1 MSFHP
6 AMPYG
11 TERWH
16 RSERQTLPEGPE
28 FSFTPE
34 RRAEFE
40 RLAAHYPPEH
50 RRSSVLYA
58 LYLAQDQQGYISA
71 NAARHVA
78 EVVGITTAD
87 VEDVVSY
94 YVMFHR
100 APVGKYVLQ
109 VYTTLSCALAGAER
123 VLESMEQ
130 VLGIKAGE
138 TDPSGLFTIQQMECL
153 GACDRAPV
161 MMVNNNEWHEH
172 LQPEQVAGLVD
183 RMKTDGIKAL
193 SNCHLC
199 EQRVSEGKKTTTP
212 AKAKA
217 VPDYEPVLTK
227 YAFTPGGAELDHYV
241 KNQAGY
247 QGLKKAL
254 SMAPDAV
261 IEEVKKSGL
270 RGRGGAGFPTGL
282 KWQFVDK
289 KSPKPKYIVCNADES
304 EPGTFK
310 DHLLM
315 ERNPHLLVEG
325 CLIGCYAIGSKAA
338 YIYIR
343 GEFYHLFPTMQQAI
357 DDARKAGYLGKN
369 IMGSGFD
376 CEVYLHR
383 GAGAYEAGEETAL
396 LESLEGK
403 RAQPRF
409 KPPFPA
415 VEGAWK
421 SPTAVNNVET
431 LCNVPLVMTRGAD
444 WFAALGPEKNGGP
457 KLFCVSGAVK
467 NPGVFEAPMKVTL
480 KELIYDYAGGPLD
493 GHHVKAVI
501 PGGSSV
507 PILMPDQLDIP
518 ASFDDVQKAGSLLG
532 SAAIMVLDETTDMV
546 WLAENLLHFYRHESC
561 GKCTP
566 CREGTD
572 WLYRLLHR
580 MIEGKATERDIP
592 LLQSVANQINGKTLC
607 AFGDA
612 AATPVLTTLKWFK
625 PEFEAYVKGTPPKPA
640 SYRGKPHAPQAF
652 EAANVDKP
660 VGSH

>member
-11 TERWH
+11 TKEHH
-16 RSERQTLPEGPE
+16 RSMRVTLPEGPE
-28 FSFTPE
+28 FAFTGAARESFE
-34 RRAEFE
+34 AF
-40 RLAAHYPPEH
+40 ASHYAPEH
-50 RRSSVLYA
+50 RKSAILHA
-58 LYLAQDQQGYISA
+58 LYLVQEQQGYITN

-78 EVVGITTAD
+78 EVIGCTTAE

-100 APVGKYVLQ
+100 NPVGKYVLQ
-109 VYTTLSCALAGAER
+109 VCTTLTCALAGAER
-123 VLESMEQ
+123 VVEELQ
-130 VLGIKAGE
+130 NTLGIKPGE
-138 TDPSGLFTIQQMECL
+138 TDPTGMFTIQPMECL

-161 MMVNNNEWHEH
+161 MMVNNEHWHE
-172 LQPEQVAGLVD
+172 LLKPEDTAALVD
-183 RMKTDGIKAL
+183 KMKTDGLKAL
-193 SNCHLC
+193 NGCHLQV
-199 EQRVSEGKKTTTP
+199 EQRTDHQGKTTTP
-212 AKAKA
+212 VKSQAD
-217 VPDYEPVLTK
+217 PNYEPVLTK
-227 YAFTPGGAELDHYV
+227 YAFTPGGAEFDHYV
-241 KNQAGY
+241 ENQQGY
-247 QGLKKAL
+247 EGLKKAL
-254 SMAPDAV
+254 GMTPEAV
-261 IEEVKKSGL
+261 IEDVKKSGL

-289 KSPKPKYIVCNADES
+289 KSPKPKFIVCNADES

-325 CLIGCYAIGSKAA
+325 CLIGCYAIASKAA

-343 GEFYHLFPTMQQAI
+343 GEFYHLFPAMEKAI
-357 DDARKAGYLGKN
+357 ADARRAGFVGKN
-369 IMGSGFD
+369 ILGSGFD
-376 CEVYLHR
+376 CEIYLHR

-415 VEGAWK
+415 VEGAWNC
-421 SPTAVNNVET
+421 PTAVNNVET
-431 LCNVPLVMTRGAD
+431 LCNVPLVMTRGAE

-467 NPGVFEAPMKVTL
+467 RPGVFEAPMKVTL

-493 GHHVKAVI
+493 GRTLKAVI

-507 PILMPDQLDIP
+507 PILLPDQIDIP
-518 ASFDDVQKAGSLLG
+518 ASFDDIQRAGSLLG
-532 SAAIMVLDETTDMV
+532 SAAIIALDDTTDMV
-546 WLAENLLHFYRHESC
+546 WLAENLLHFYQHESC

-580 MIEGKATERDIP
+580 MIGGQSTEKDIA
-592 LLQSVANQINGKTLC
+592 LLESVANNINGKTLC

-612 AATPVLTTLKWFK
+612 AATPVLTTLKWFR
-625 PEFEAYVKGTPPKPA
+625 PEFEAYVKGQQPAPAPYRARPPTFA
-640 SYRGKPHAPQAF
+640 GATA
-652 EAANVDKP
+652 DKP
-660 VGSH
+660 VETH